1 MLANTAWYD
10 PAITMRRLLILA
22 IFLLTAQAWARDSA
36 PAWVEVRS
44 PHFRVVTDA
53 GEKQGR
59 HIADQFERMRWV
71 FQTLFPKA
79 NVDPIAPITVIAVRN
94 QRGFQPLEPEA
105 YRAKGTVNLAGLFL
119 RNTDKNYI
127 LVRLDAQE
135 EHPFAAVYH
144 EYTHLQLGTDGMP
157 LWLNE
162 GLAEFFQNTDIR
174 DKDVMVGQASP
185 DNIIYLRQ
193 HQLIPLPM
201 LFQVDANSPY
211 YHEEQKGSV
220 FYAESWALVHYLEF
234 NDFTAHT
241 NRIGA
246 YLSRV
251 SQNED
256 PVTAA
261 EETFGDLK
269 KLQATLADYIGHAR
283 YMYFHMNSAVAPI
296 DPALLKVTPL
306 TDPQADAIRADF
318 LAYNGRSDDAHAVL
332 DAVLKTDPNNEQA
345 HETMGYIELRAGHHD
360 DAKKWYEQAIALDPE
375 SCLAQYYFGWLSL
388 VGGNTGDEVETSLRA
403 AIKLNPR
410 FAPAYDSLAMLYGRR
425 HEKLDQAHMLNLQ
438 AIQLAPGNVNYRLDA
453 ANILMEQERYDDS
466 LQVLRAAAAIARS
479 PLEIDVVQRV
489 IRQVQQQEVQME
501 EAKHRPPEAQIQTT
515 VVTEAQGSS
524 QATNALANGVESKP
538 KHPTETPHGQMHVV
552 RGVIR
557 GVTCGYPAVLSLR
570 VESGTRKVSLY
581 NNNYYKVDYSAA
593 NFTPKGDV
601 HPCDDLEGT
610 KAEVEYFATADK
622 SVDGQIVGIM
632 MIKSEPP
639 K

>member
-1 MLANTAWYD
+1 
-10 PAITMRRLLILA
+10 MRRFLILA
-22 IFLLTAQAWARDSA
+22 IFLLTAQAWPRDSA

-135 EHPFAAVYH
+135 EHPFASVYH

-174 DKDVMVGQASP
+174 DKDVLVGQPSP

-193 HQLIPLPM
+193 HRLIPLPM
-201 LFQVDANSPY
+201 LFQVDATSPY
-211 YHEEQKGSV
+211 YHEEEKGSV
-220 FYAESWALVHYLEF
+220 FYAESWALTHYLEVT
-234 NDFTAHT
+234 NYNNHT
-241 NRIGA
+241 DQIGA
-246 YLSRV
+246 YTRLAKL
-251 SQNED
+251 QID

-261 EETFGDLK
+261 EQAFGDLK
-269 KLQATLADYIGHAR
+269 KLQAALESYVRDGR
-283 YMYFHMNSAVAPI
+283 YPSFRLNSAATPI

-318 LAYNGRSDDAHAVL
+318 LAYNGRGEDAHAVL
-332 DAVLKTDPNNEQA
+332 DAVLKVDPNNEQA
-345 HETMGYIELRAGHHD
+345 HETMGYIELRAGHHEE
-360 DAKKWYEQAIALDPE
+360 AKKWYEQAIALDPQ

-388 VGGNTGDEVETSLRA
+388 VGGDTGDEVENSLRA

-438 AIQLAPGNVNYRLDA
+438 AIQLAPANVNYRLDT

-466 LQVLRAAAAIARS
+466 LQVLRAAAAIARN
-479 PLEIDVVQRV
+479 PLEVDVVQRV

-515 VVTEAQGSS
+515 VITEAQGSS
-524 QATNALANGVESKP
+524 QANNALANGTESKP

-557 GVTCGYPAVLSLR
+557 GVSCSYPAILSLR

-632 MIKSEPP
+632 MIKSEPA